1 MSASSTWRK
10 KITQTCRGA
19 AKAAFPKVYQFLSSY
34 RFRQHCKKRYGKF
47 QNQVRP
53 LLYGGAPPTVLSGPF
68 QGLPYLDEVGLWG
81 PILPKWIGSYED
93 ELHPF
98 LERLFQ
104 SPPSVIVDVG
114 AAEGYY
120 AVLLAARLPDTV
132 VHAFDIDPFAR
143 RAQARLARLNQISNL
158 RINLLCTFEELGKLL
173 GPAKSKGLLFC
184 DIEGGET
191 FLIDPMKCP
200 ALRDSVI
207 VVELHETKDSPG
219 ESTRNLLQSRFQDS
233 HDIEYVSHA
242 PKSIPHYLEITR
254 NVLSPADLSTA
265 LNEVRG
271 ASRGY
276 LIMHP
281 RQSA

>member
-1 MSASSTWRK
+1 MQRL
-10 KITQTCRGA
+10 RRV
-19 AKAAFPKVYQFLSSY
+19 AKAAFPSVYQFLSSY

-98 LERLFQ
+98 LEKLMRH
-104 SPPSVIVDVG
+104 PPSVIVDVG

-143 RAQARLARLNQISNL
+143 RAQARLARLNNVSNL
-158 RINLLCTFEELGKLL
+158 RINLLCTFEELARLL
-173 GPAKSKGLLFC
+173 GPARSKGLLFC

-191 FLIDPMKCP
+191 HLIDPVKCP
-200 ALRDSVI
+200 ALLGSCI
-207 VVELHETKDSPG
+207 VVELHETKDFPG
-219 ESTRNLLQSRFQDS
+219 DGTRNLLQSRFQQT
-233 HDIEYVSHA
+233 HEIEYVPHA
-242 PKSIPHYLEITR
+242 QKSIPRYLEVTR
-254 NVLSPADLSTA
+254 HALSPADLSTA
-265 LNEVRG
+265 MNEVRG
-271 ASRGY
+271 SSRGY

-281 RQSA
+281 RSAE